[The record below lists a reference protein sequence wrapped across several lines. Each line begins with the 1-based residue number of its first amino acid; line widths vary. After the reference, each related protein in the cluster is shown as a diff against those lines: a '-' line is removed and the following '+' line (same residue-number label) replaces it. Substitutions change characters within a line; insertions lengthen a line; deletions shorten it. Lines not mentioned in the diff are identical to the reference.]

1 MGNNGHTC
9 TLYYSW
15 FSDCFQWL
23 MSIRDAFLVNRLHSN
38 HIKTVTPIR
47 ILTVG
52 CSRAISLLTGI
63 KIKNRL
69 LPRYIQSVTP
79 DLHSEPERAQYRA
92 GEKNGS
98 LASKTVAAS
107 FQKAS
112 YRYK

>member
-1 MGNNGHTC
+1 
-9 TLYYSW
+9 
-15 FSDCFQWL
+15 

-79 DLHSEPERAQYRA
+79 DLHSEPQRAQYRK
-92 GEKNGS
+92 KNWFVS
-98 LASKTVAAS
+98 LKNRSSELSKS
-107 FQKAS
+107 IIS
-112 YRYK
+112 L

>member
-1 MGNNGHTC
+1 MGNNGRTC

-38 HIKTVTPIR
+38 HIKTMTPIR

-79 DLHSEPERAQYRA
+79 DLHSEPQRAQYR
-92 GEKNGS
+92 GKKTGS

>member
-1 MGNNGHTC
+1 
-9 TLYYSW
+9 
-15 FSDCFQWL
+15 

-92 GEKNGS
+92 AKKKWFVSLKNRSSELSKSIIS
-98 LASKTVAAS
+98 L
-107 FQKAS
+107 
-112 YRYK
+112 